1 MENTGCLSSSETV
14 KDDSRAPGQCPVS
27 ELPGKGA
34 SRPSIHLIDPLTDT
48 RWNSFV
54 QKHPR
59 ASIFHTNAWVN
70 ALHQTYGY
78 KPVAYTTTPGGKDLT
93 NGVIFCHVDSWLTG
107 KRLVSL
113 PFSDHCELLAD
124 DEQDLQ
130 LVAAELERQ
139 TRDGHCQYVELR
151 PIRPLNLSTSLFRST
166 ETYHFHQLNLT
177 ADLDTIFR
185 NFHKDSIQRKI
196 RRAEREGLDYR
207 EGSPTEH
214 LDRFYRLFTITR
226 QRHQV
231 PPQPL
236 NWFRNLIDNFGD
248 DLKIRMAFKKGLP
261 VASILTIRHKDTLV
275 YKYGCSDVRYNS
287 LGGMHLLFWNSI
299 QEAKNA
305 GLTVFDFGRCDS
317 QQMGLITF
325 KRRWGAAE
333 SILTYSRYASAD
345 NSSVHFPPD
354 ESSFRMRLAKQ
365 VFTRI
370 PARCLPLIG
379 SLLYKHVG

>member
-1 MENTGCLSSSETV
+1 MEKTGWLSPSETV
-14 KDDSRAPGQCPVS
+14 KDDSPKSELRPVS
-27 ELPGKGA
+27 ELQEKGG
-34 SRPSIHLIDPLTDT
+34 SRLSLHRIDPLTDT
-48 RWNSFV
+48 RWDSFV
-54 QKHPR
+54 RKHPR

-78 KPVAYTTTPGGKDLT
+78 RPVAYTTTPAGKDLT

-113 PFSDHCELLAD
+113 PFSDHCELLAE

-130 LVAAELERQ
+130 LVTAELERQ
-139 TRDGHCQYVELR
+139 TKAEHCQYAELR
-151 PIRPLNLSTSLFRST
+151 PIRPLNLSTSLFHST
-166 ETYHFHQLNLT
+166 ETYHFHQLSL
-177 ADLDTIFR
+177 APSLDTIFR

-196 RRAEREGLDYR
+196 RRAEREGLVYR
-207 EGSPTEH
+207 EDSPTEH

-248 DLKIRMAFKKGLP
+248 DLKIRMAFKGRLP

-275 YKYGCSDVRYNS
+275 YKYGCSDLRYNS

-305 GLTVFDFGRCDS
+305 GLAVFDFGRCDS

-333 SILTYSRYASAD
+333 SILTYSRYASED
-345 NSSVHFPPD
+345 NSSVHFPP
-354 ESSFRMRLAKQ
+354 EENSFRMRLAKQ
-365 VFTRI
+365 VFKRI